1 MESLAHLLLRCLDLY
16 KQQLSRQYSLRQLK
30 NANCATMTFL
40 INLFKLSKATWYR
53 LLLVYYL
60 FTTKVR
66 HTVVITVNSL
76 IQLQVNAS
84 HVRASTPT
92 VQLVI
97 SKTASFAKLVI
108 STIHQSLTIPQV
120 YRKGLAF

>member
-30 NANCATMTFL
+30 NANSATMTFL
-40 INLFKLSKATWYR
+40 INLFKLSKATWYC
-53 LLLVYYL
+53 LLLVIYL
-60 FTTKVR
+60 FTTKDR

-76 IQLQVNAS
+76 IHLQVNAS

-108 STIHQSLTIPQV
+108 STIHQSLTILQ
-120 YRKGLAF
+120 A